1 MPLSGARR
9 LLPPV
14 LGFLMALPFPSVSD
28 SSSEKRAVSA
38 PPSHSAVELYLET
51 EVTGEAGAGEDVWS
65 AVAPKIAREEY
76 RVSSSEQGL
85 QAPNRAHNV
94 RTYFHEGG
102 IMVVPRDGGA
112 GDAWRFA
119 WETTRFGRSGTHR
132 RVEVVRPETSGPRV
146 TYRRA
151 GFLEWYE
158 NSPVGIEQGFTIY
171 APPPGEGPL
180 YIAGRL
186 GGSLQ
191 AKLRAHGEI
200 VDLLD
205 AYGTQVLRYGELHV
219 WDAEGKELPSRL
231 ALECAELAILIEDEG
246 AAYPLTVDPL
256 MTAAAWMAEGNQLE
270 ANFGS
275 SVGTAGDVNGD
286 GYSDVIVAASAYDNG
301 QTNEGRVFVYHGSD
315 TGLATTAAWT
325 AEGNQAN
332 AFFGSS
338 AATGGDVN
346 GDGYSDVIV
355 ASSAYDNGQT
365 NEGRSFVY
373 YGSPAGL
380 ATTAGW
386 TAESNQANASFG
398 SSVSSAGDV
407 NGDGYSDVIVG
418 ADEYDNGQI
427 NEGRVYVY
435 HGSAAGLATTA
446 AWTGESDEANSQLGN
461 SVATA
466 GDVNGDGYSDVV
478 AGAWTYTGGQSQ
490 EGRAVVYLGSASGLE
505 PSAAWMTESDQAN
518 AWYGS
523 SVASAGDV
531 NADGYSDVIVGAQPY
546 SNGETQEG
554 RAYVYHGSATGLSAV
569 ADWTAESDQQGG
581 YFGFSVATAGDV
593 DDDGFSDVVIA
604 ALYYDNGEIDEG
616 RAYVYHGSVT
626 GLASTAGWTGEGD
639 QTSASF
645 GISAATAGDVNADGY
660 SDVIVGAIAFDNG
673 QSDEGRAFVYH
684 GSVPVGVFEPPMNA
698 GFELSEVGPNPTPGR
713 CEVLLGLG
721 RPARLAADV
730 IDASGRRVAVIVDEA
745 PYGRGSHRLV
755 WDGQD
760 EASSHAASGVYFL
773 RVRADGETQLRKVVL
788 LR

>member
-1 MPLSGARR
+1 
-9 LLPPV
+9 
-14 LGFLMALPFPSVSD
+14 
-28 SSSEKRAVSA
+28 
-38 PPSHSAVELYLET
+38 
-51 EVTGEAGAGEDVWS
+51 
-65 AVAPKIAREEY
+65 
-76 RVSSSEQGL
+76 
-85 QAPNRAHNV
+85 
-94 RTYFHEGG
+94 
-102 IMVVPRDGGA
+102 
-112 GDAWRFA
+112 
-119 WETTRFGRSGTHR
+119 
-132 RVEVVRPETSGPRV
+132 
-146 TYRRA
+146 
-151 GFLEWYE
+151 
-158 NSPVGIEQGFTIY
+158 
-171 APPPGEGPL
+171 
-180 YIAGRL
+180 
-186 GGSLQ
+186 
-191 AKLRAHGEI
+191 
-200 VDLLD
+200 
-205 AYGTQVLRYGELHV
+205 
-219 WDAEGKELPSRL
+219 
-231 ALECAELAILIEDEG
+231 
-246 AAYPLTVDPL
+246 
-256 MTAAAWMAEGNQLE
+256 
-270 ANFGS
+270 
-275 SVGTAGDVNGD
+275 
-286 GYSDVIVAASAYDNG
+286 
-301 QTNEGRVFVYHGSD
+301 
-315 TGLATTAAWT
+315 
-325 AEGNQAN
+325 
-332 AFFGSS
+332 
-338 AATGGDVN
+338 
-346 GDGYSDVIV
+346 
-355 ASSAYDNGQT
+355 
-365 NEGRSFVY
+365 
-373 YGSPAGL
+373 
-380 ATTAGW
+380 
-386 TAESNQANASFG
+386 
-398 SSVSSAGDV
+398 V